1 MSEETKP
8 ASEASEA
15 VKQLPAGFFTQLL
28 LDKGYAVEAAPNDA
42 HGVETLY
49 VPCGDALAIAAT
61 LRDDPAGQ
69 FDFMVSVTGLDL
81 RTHRESVYHLQSLN
95 TGKALILKI
104 IANASDTSPSLYS
117 VWPAVDWHEREAYD
131 LLGIIYEGHP
141 DLRRI
146 LMPTY
151 WLGHPLRKDYK
162 EEDPRLVWNKR

>member
-8 ASEASEA
+8 ETEAVEA

-28 LDKGYAVEAAPNDA
+28 LDRGYGVEAAAKDA

-49 VPCGDALAIAAT
+49 VPSEDALAIAAI
-61 LRDDPAGQ
+61 LRDDSACQ

-95 TGKALILKI
+95 TGKALVLKI
-104 IANASDTSPSLYS
+104 KANASDHSPSLYS